1 MLLLV
6 MRVLCEN
13 VLFSRVVAG
22 SRINDSIWSEDL
34 SQLSTLNLF
43 VIKTQDN
50 KAEFQHLLLP

>member
-43 VIKTQDN
+43 VKNTGQ
-50 KAEFQHLLLP
+50 QG